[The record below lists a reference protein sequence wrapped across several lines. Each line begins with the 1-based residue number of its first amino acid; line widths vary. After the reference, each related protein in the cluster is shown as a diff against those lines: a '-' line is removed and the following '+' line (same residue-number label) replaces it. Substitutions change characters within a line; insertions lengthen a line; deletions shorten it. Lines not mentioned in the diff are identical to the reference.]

1 MTLFRSEIMKLYQL
15 TVPKDDSQTVMNVF
29 GDIGQCHFL
38 DLNHDVSPFSLPYTS
53 SVKACEASE
62 R

>member
-1 MTLFRSEIMKLYQL
+1 MKLYQL